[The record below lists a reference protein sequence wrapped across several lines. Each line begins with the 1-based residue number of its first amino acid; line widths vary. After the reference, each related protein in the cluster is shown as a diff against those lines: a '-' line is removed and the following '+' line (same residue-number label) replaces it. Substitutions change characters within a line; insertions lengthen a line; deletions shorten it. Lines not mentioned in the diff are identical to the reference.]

1 MGRNHILIISSRD
14 SIRELFTNAIDDSSC
29 LIFAGHRPEIRRILS
44 SENVVAAIADNQ
56 VSLTSGADIL
66 KWIREN
72 HPWVDLIYLQP
83 ETEQDP
89 KDQKDIYRFAYMVKQ
104 PLSINEAKELIEMF
118 LGNGE
123 GPLVTEEIDA
133 TDKKDEDTSTD
144 RDLVESITAFI
155 DTLPALPFVVQKI
168 IALIHRDDTSAKDI
182 AEVISLDTALAARV
196 LRLVNSALYSIA
208 NAVTTIEHAVAL
220 LGFSEVRNLAL
231 GLKVVEALPQ
241 KNTTGLDRNA
251 FWEHSLACGLCARHM
266 AEVKPY
272 GISPDEAFLG
282 GLFHD
287 VGKLVLDDYLG
298 DKWSETQQLAR
309 SEGISPL
316 TAEEKIFGV
325 AHTIVG
331 EWLAKRWKLP
341 HLYQLAISY
350 HHDLP
355 VGGSYSQ
362 EETLFCEIIR
372 ASNALIQWMN
382 LGSSGFTVLNYLSKD
397 EMELLNLNEA
407 ELTDILLKTE
417 LNLANWKQILGLQEK
432 TVSPYG
438 SLGPSGDAADSRS
451 RELWCVTPTSQRVPS
466 LKTLLSTLGYKVYCS
481 HWGENLIEV
490 AAYTPHRAILL
501 DLRGV
506 KVEPEKLI
514 SFLKALRNKSEA
526 PVLVLSPTGAG
537 LTDSLK
543 DKGIVTIRQAARR
556 DVLARFLGKVLP
568 SAE

>member
-1 MGRNHILIISSRD
+1 MGRNHILIISSRE
-14 SIRELFTNAIDDSSC
+14 SIRELFTNAIDDPSC

-44 SENVVAAIADNQ
+44 SENVVAAIADDQ

-72 HPWVDLIYLQP
+72 HPLVDLIYLQP
-83 ETEQDP
+83 EAELDP
-89 KDQKDIYRFAYMVKQ
+89 KDQNDIQRFAYRVRL

-123 GPLVTEEIDA
+123 GPLVNEEID
-133 TDKKDEDTSTD
+133 TGDQKDEDTSTD

-182 AEVISLDTALAARV
+182 ADVISLDTALAARV
-196 LRLVNSALYSIA
+196 LRLVNSALFSIA

-231 GLKVVEALPQ
+231 GLKVVDALPQ
-241 KNTTGLDRNA
+241 KNTAGLDRNA
-251 FWEHSLACGLCARHM
+251 FWEHSLACGLCARRM
-266 AEVKPY
+266 AELKPY

-298 DKWSETQQLAR
+298 DKWRETQELAR

-325 AHTIVG
+325 PHTTVG

-341 HLYQLAISY
+341 HMYQLAISY

-355 VGGSYSQ
+355 GQGCSQ

-372 ASNALIQWMN
+372 ASNSLIQWMS
-382 LGSSGFTVLNYLSKD
+382 LGSSGFTVLSYLSKD
-397 EMELLNLNEA
+397 EIEMLNLSEA
-407 ELTDILLKTE
+407 ELTDILLETQA
-417 LNLANWKQILGLQEK
+417 NLSNWKQILGLQGK

-438 SLGPSGDAADSRS
+438 ETVDART
-451 RELWCVTPTSQRVPS
+451 RELWCVIPAAQRVPS

-490 AAYTPHRAILL
+490 AAYTPHKVILL

-506 KVEPEKLI
+506 KVEPEKLV

-537 LTDSLK
+537 LPDSLK
-543 DKGIVTIRQAARR
+543 DQGVVTVRHAARR

-568 SAE
+568 SHE